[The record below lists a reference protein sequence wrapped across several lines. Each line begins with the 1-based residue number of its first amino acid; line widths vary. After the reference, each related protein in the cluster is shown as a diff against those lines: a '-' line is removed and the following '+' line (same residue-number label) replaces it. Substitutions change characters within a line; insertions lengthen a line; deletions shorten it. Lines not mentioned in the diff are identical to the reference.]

1 LKHPLGPKHVEA
13 GGLAPEVAT
22 EIPSF
27 FGRRVEDLSQRI
39 GGRDSEGQALQV
51 MATLE
56 RGMMLARVYKN
67 NETFNQ
73 AAAALASPSLWHRGK
88 TRKLWRCY
96 EFEGWENCTR
106 A

>member
-1 LKHPLGPKHVEA
+1 LKHPLGPEHVEA

-27 FGRRVEDLSQRI
+27 FRRCVEDLSQRI
-39 GGRDSEGQALQV
+39 GGRESEVQALQV

-56 RGMMLARVYKN
+56 GGMMLARVYKN

-73 AAAALASPSLWHRGK
+73 AAAALASPSLWHPRQNQEVVA
-88 TRKLWRCY
+88 LL
-96 EFEGWENCTR
+96 
-106 A
+106 